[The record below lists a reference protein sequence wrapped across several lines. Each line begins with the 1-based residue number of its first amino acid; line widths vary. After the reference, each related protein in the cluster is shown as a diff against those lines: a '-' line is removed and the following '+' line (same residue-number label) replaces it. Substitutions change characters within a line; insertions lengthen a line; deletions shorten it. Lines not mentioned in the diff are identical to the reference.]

1 VVRIHRTTDITAL
14 ASGRLERRS
23 QGWVTLA
30 IVESRGSPASDC
42 RFWMCCVLP
51 HDSRPIHGLLEVDVT
66 GVPAR
71 QAAAEGSPT
80 MTTFV
85 VATLARAVR
94 DCPEVNVRRAGW
106 KVVWFDAV
114 DIAVTVERLVADA
127 ILPIPFPC
135 LRGGQQEHRCDYVGA
150 AGGAERSR

>member
-1 VVRIHRTTDITAL
+1 
-14 ASGRLERRS
+14 
-23 QGWVTLA
+23 
-30 IVESRGSPASDC
+30 
-42 RFWMCCVLP
+42 
-51 HDSRPIHGLLEVDVT
+51 
-66 GVPAR
+66 
-71 QAAAEGSPT
+71 